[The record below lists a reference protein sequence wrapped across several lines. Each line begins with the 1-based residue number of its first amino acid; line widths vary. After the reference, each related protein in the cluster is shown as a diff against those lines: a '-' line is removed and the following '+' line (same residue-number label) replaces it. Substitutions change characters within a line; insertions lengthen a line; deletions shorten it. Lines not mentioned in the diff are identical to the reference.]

1 MLVEKKVRL
10 IIAEDHPAVRQGIRR
25 LLNRRGDIEIVG
37 ESANGYD
44 ALRQINETHP
54 DVLLLDLDMPGL
66 DGIEV
71 IRRVQQM
78 KNPVRILVLSGYGDE
93 ELIHLVLEQGV
104 SGYLV
109 KDEDPR
115 KIGEKINQIASRRR
129 KKISSH
135 LYAPGLPGL
144 GGNPG

>member
-1 MLVEKKVRL
+1 MLVKNRIRL
-10 IIAEDHPAVRQGIRR
+10 IVAEDHPAVRQGIRR
-25 LLNRRGDIEIVG
+25 LLSRRGDIEIVG

-44 ALRQINETHP
+44 TLRQIEETAP

-66 DGIEV
+66 DGIDV

-78 KNPVRILVLSGYGDE
+78 KYPVRILVLSGYGDE
-93 ELIHLVLEQGV
+93 ELINLVLEQGV

-115 KIGEKINQIASRRR
+115 MIGEKISQIASRRR
-129 KKISSH
+129 KKIIFPPLRTWFARS
-135 LYAPGLPGL
+135 GR
-144 GGNPG
+144 